1 MESSSLY
8 RTEYII
14 WDNFGLEQQDEPLA
28 AYQLSATVLGRLGIT
43 TGLMTA
49 FQQTCREEPT
59 YRADPRM
66 LQYDAL
72 YGKGYCYEGE
82 ARYRPT
88 EMEMGMVPIEIT
100 GMEQRAGDWFIL
112 GENFTPYCVVTQNG
126 QLLDT
131 EYEAPWLL
139 RVTEEP
145 NTADYRDLEISV
157 VDKHNEV
164 LSNTE

>member
-1 MESSSLY
+1 
-8 RTEYII
+8 
-14 WDNFGLEQQDEPLA
+14 
-28 AYQLSATVLGRLGIT
+28 
-43 TGLMTA
+43 
-49 FQQTCREEPT
+49 
-59 YRADPRM
+59 
-66 LQYDAL
+66 
-72 YGKGYCYEGE
+72 
-82 ARYRPT
+82 
-88 EMEMGMVPIEIT
+88 MGMVPIEIT

-145 NTADYRDLEISV
+145 DTVDYRDLEISV